1 MEETSLFTNEL
12 EAVITLKQNWFN
24 QERLQEL
31 LENYRLIYT
40 CAKNLNELLVKKAII
55 VQDPYKYDKKITSI
69 TPIDN
74 SQFSETDYSKVLGVR
89 LSDYEMM
96 LDYICT
102 YVRFSVDSLTIQQI
116 KSLQEFN
123 KSIDWVNLV
132 TSNTNVVTRVLSIA
146 LNNAKVNAQG
156 VTIGLINDSVEK
168 STLAMKSITLILSEL
183 ADFQREVYK
192 LTLRKDL
199 FEHPEF
205 NKERAFSSPE
215 NELAEIRK
223 LYTRV
228 MERKPFYTDLIQE
241 IINEDQ
247 SPNKE
252 MLRKSLLG
260 KLLIPTKTKSSA
272 KKTEYDP
279 SELLINA
286 VLMLGAMA
294 PILQSLHMK
303 ISENFEL
310 LFYQKKSFFTKLGE
324 ILRKAFGMKEKERV
338 CSVSIIDQRTGSS
351 TTEKIYVSSFLKN
364 LEKRYRIYSGIAAKG
379 NEYSKIVKAPKESIM
394 NFINKQIMENQ
405 SLHTLINAL
414 DEHFKANVDTFLKMK
429 VKGLK
434 IDLSSYRNSII
445 NVNKKRGEYVS
456 YYEEIEQMKKLGIRN
471 D

>member
-132 TSNTNVVTRVLSIA
+132 TSNTNVVTRVLSVA

-205 NKERAFSSPE
+205 NKEKAFSSPE

-252 MLRKSLLG
+252 MLRKTLLG

-324 ILRKAFGMKEKERV
+324 ILRKTFGMKEKERV

-379 NEYSKIVKAPKESIM
+379 NEYSKIVKAPKETIM